1 MIIKADQPDQ
11 PPLDLEAMPPW
22 RCSSERYLDL
32 IDSGKLGPG
41 DKVELINGII
51 TAMSPAG
58 PKHDYTVMQLTRH
71 FAPLLD
77 RYDLLIQGTVHI
89 GSGQIFD
96 PDLAIIQLHDDDTY
110 KQRHPE
116 PGDIPLIIEAALSS
130 MKRDAQIKMPIY
142 ARAGIPEYW
151 IADIENQTLIVHREP
166 TDSGYGLIQKYTG
179 ESTVSPVTIQGPSLT
194 PAAIFG

>member
-1 MIIKADQPDQ
+1 MIVKADQPD
-11 PPLDLEAMPPW
+11 PGTIDLEAMPPW

-58 PKHDYTVMQLTRH
+58 PKHDYTIMQLTRH

-77 RYDLLIQGTVHI
+77 RYDLLIQGTVHVD
-89 GSGQIFD
+89 SGQIFD
-96 PDLAIIQLHDDDTY
+96 PDLAIVRRHDDDTY
-110 KQRHPE
+110 KHRHPG

-130 MKRDAQIKMPIY
+130 MKRDAQVKMPIY

-151 IADIENQTLIVHREP
+151 IADIENLTLIVHREP
-166 TDSGYGLIQKYTG
+166 TDNGYGLIQKFTG
-179 ESTVSPVTIQGPSLT
+179 DAPVTPASLTGLTLT
-194 PAAIFG
+194 PAAIFA